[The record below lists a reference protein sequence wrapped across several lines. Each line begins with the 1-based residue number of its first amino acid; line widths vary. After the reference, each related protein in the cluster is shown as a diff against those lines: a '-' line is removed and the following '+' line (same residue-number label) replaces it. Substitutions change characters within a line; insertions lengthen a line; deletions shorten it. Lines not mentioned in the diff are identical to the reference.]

1 MNTRSGLLPH
11 LPGWLLLVAAMTA
24 VGPVSIDMYL
34 PGFPQI
40 AREFGVPGVELTM
53 AAYLLG
59 IAISPLVWGPV
70 SDRFGRKPPLYFSF
84 VLYTAGSLG
93 CMLAGSMTQLLLMR
107 VVQALGG
114 GAGFAIG
121 RAIVRDRCEPHETAR
136 VFSLLMLIFALGP
149 ILAPVAGGAIV
160 TWWGWRAAFAFQ
172 VLMGLVLLAMM
183 HRALDESRNPAHVVQ
198 LSIRGV
204 AGSYWRLLGDRSFVG
219 YALIG
224 GFGMG
229 TTFSY
234 VTGASNVISSTYGL
248 APQSLGLLLGLNG
261 FAFMLASR
269 LNTRALRR
277 TGPGEVLARGA
288 PGPMLCAAL
297 LVAATAFAQPPLW
310 AFVALQLALF
320 VAVGR
325 VNPNAGA
332 LALAHH
338 GREAGTASALLGSIQ
353 SLMGMLAGFNVATFT
368 NGTVSRLAVLMA
380 IPAAFCWLSYR
391 WVRSRIGSVPGE

>member
-1 MNTRSGLLPH
+1 MNTRTRILPR
-11 LPGWLLLVAAMTA
+11 LPGWLWLVAAMTA
-24 VGPVSIDMYL
+24 IGPVSIDMYL
-34 PGFPQI
+34 PGFPLIEQ
-40 AREFGVPGVELTM
+40 EFGTGGVERTM
-53 AAYLLG
+53 AVYLFG
-59 IAISPLVWGPV
+59 IAISPLIYGPL

-84 VLYTAGSLG
+84 TLYTAGSVG
-93 CMLAGSMTQLLLMR
+93 CMLAGSMEQLLLMR
-107 VVQALGG
+107 IVQALGA

-136 VFSLLMLIFALGP
+136 VFSLLMLIFSLGP
-149 ILAPVAGGAIV
+149 ILAPGVGGLMIG
-160 TWWGWRAAFAFQ
+160 WWGWRSAFVFQ
-172 VLMGLVLLAMM
+172 VVMGLAVLLLM
-183 HRALDESRNPAHVVQ
+183 HRALDESRDPAHVVQ

-269 LNTRALRR
+269 LNTLALRR
-277 TGPGEVLARGA
+277 MGPAEILERASI
-288 PGPMLCAAL
+288 GPLLCAAL
-297 LVAATAFAQPPLW
+297 LVAATAFVQPPLW

-325 VNPNAGA
+325 VNPNSSA

-353 SLMGMLAGFNVATFT
+353 SMMGTLAGLNVATFT
-368 NGTVSRLAVLMA
+368 NGTAGRLAVLMA
-380 IPAAFCWLSYR
+380 IPASLSWLSYR
-391 WVRSRIGSVPGE
+391 WVRSRVSPAPGG